1 MSARRAQYDEAT
13 MHLSYWEQDGL
24 LEADCIVVGAG
35 LIGLQTALELRALA
49 PAARILVLERGALP
63 AGASSRNAGF
73 ACFGSLTELLHDIDT
88 LGADAALALVEQRWR
103 GLQRLRSRVGDAAV
117 EYEALGG
124 YEVLTAAHLP
134 ALERID
140 EVNQLMAPLFRA
152 PVFRA
157 DQQGLR
163 RAGFGLSARA
173 LVVNPHEGQLHSGRL
188 MDVLLRQTAAA
199 GVRIHTGVQVRA
211 VHESGRRVEVHAD
224 STTHTLV
231 FRAAGV
237 ALCTNGLLEQLAPGC
252 GIRPARGQVL
262 VTEPVPDLAWRGSFH
277 MDQGYIYFR
286 HLGNRVLLGGA
297 RNADLAGETS
307 AEMTLTEPIQQRLE
321 QLLQDTLLPGRDT
334 RIAMRW
340 AGIMGFSEH
349 KQAVVRRVSPR
360 VLIGFGCNGMGV
372 ALGAD
377 VAARTAALLLQDC

>member
-1 MSARRAQYDEAT
+1 MSVRRAQYDEAT

-88 LGADAALALVEQRWR
+88 LGTDAALALVEQRWR

-140 EVNQLMAPLFRA
+140 EVNQLLAPLFGA

-157 DQQGLR
+157 DRQGVQ
-163 RAGFGLSARA
+163 RAGFGPSARA

-188 MDVLLRQTAAA
+188 MDVLLRQVAAA
-199 GVRIHTGVQVRA
+199 GVRIHTGMQVSA
-211 VHESGRRVEVHAD
+211 VHEAGSRVEVHAE
-224 STTHTLV
+224 SATHALV
-231 FRAAGV
+231 LRAAGV
-237 ALCTNGLLEQLAPGC
+237 ALCTNGLLDQLVPGC

-262 VTEPVPDLAWRGSFH
+262 VTEPVPGLAWRGSFH

-286 HLGNRVLLGGA
+286 NLGNRVLLGGA
-297 RNADLAGETS
+297 RNVDLAGEAS
-307 AEMTLTEPIQQRLE
+307 AEMTITEPIQRRLE
-321 QLLQDTLLPGRDT
+321 QLLQDTLLPGRET
-334 RIAMRW
+334 RVAMRW

-360 VLIGFGCNGMGV
+360 VVIGFGCNGMGV

-377 VAARTAALLLQDC
+377 VAARTAALLQDC